1 MTTDDDHDLKSLPRI
16 LTPEEVGAL
25 LKLPRKSVI
34 RLCRIG
40 KIPQARRLG
49 RYWRIPESAIA
60 AFFEALPVSEAV
72 PEPSE
77 PRGPGRPWIPDETPS
92 GETAEGK
99 RLLRREIKR
108 ARESDSPGSDVLQI
122 LDRRLAREGKKRSSK
137 G

>member
-1 MTTDDDHDLKSLPRI
+1 MTTDDDHDLKALPRI

-72 PEPSE
+72 PERNE
-77 PRGPGRPWIPDETPS
+77 PRGSPGRPWIPDETPS
-92 GETAEGK
+92 AETPEGK
-99 RLLRREIKR
+99 RLLQREIKR
-108 ARESDSPGSDVLQI
+108 ARASDSPGSDVLLI
-122 LDRRLAREGKKRSSK
+122 LDRRIARRHKRRR
-137 G
+137 